1 MSPRTSAWLAWS
13 LSAAFVLLSVPLYWS
28 TSPSAVLLSVP
39 QIVAVLTL
47 AALVLAFSS
56 VGALIVARRPGNRIG
71 WILCA
76 AGLTIGATTL
86 ASGYAVF
93 SLAGPSRLPGT
104 EWAAWIAYWIWVP
117 GVGPAMTFGLLLFP
131 DGRLPSRR
139 WRVVGW
145 LSMVALAT
153 LAFGSAFTPGPL
165 SDYPEVNNPLGLAP
179 LEGSVL
185 EDGGVGWVLL
195 PASVVISAV
204 SIAVRYRRATGE
216 QRQQIKWFVFA
227 GVLIAVGWAA
237 SLVAQDATSDSGGLL
252 VVVSLL
258 LGITSLLGIPVAVG
272 IAILRHRLYDI
283 DLIINRTL
291 VYGALTAMLA
301 LVYLGGVVLLQQAFR
316 ALTGHESQLAVVAS
330 TLTIA
335 ALFNPLRRRIQSFID
350 RRFYRR
356 KYDAA
361 KTLEAF
367 SARLREE
374 PDLDRLGKDLGDVV
388 TETLQPEHVSLL
400 LRPDTEPRDNMKKRA
415 PIREAGHD

>member
-1 MSPRTSAWLAWS
+1 MRNSRISARLVWSVWTLSLAF
-13 LSAAFVLLSVPLYWS
+13 ALLSMPLYWS
-28 TSPSAVLLSVP
+28 TSPSTVLLGVP
-39 QIVAVLTL
+39 QIVAVLAL

-86 ASGYAVF
+86 ASGYAAF
-93 SLAGPSRLPGT
+93 SLAGPSELPGT

-117 GVGPAMTFGLLLFP
+117 GVGPAMTFGLPLFP

-145 LSMVALAT
+145 LSVIALAT

-165 SDYPEVNNPLGLAP
+165 IDYPKVNNPLGLAP

-204 SIAVRYRRATGE
+204 SIAVRYRRTTGE

-227 GVLIAVGWAA
+227 SVLIAVGWSA
-237 SLVAQDATSDSGGLL
+237 SWVAQDATSGSGGHLG
-252 VVVSLL
+252 VVSLL
-258 LGITSLLGIPVAVG
+258 LGITSLLSIPVAVG
-272 IAILRHRLYDI
+272 IAILRHHLYDI
-283 DLIINRTL
+283 DLFINRTL
-291 VYGALTAMLA
+291 VYGSLTVLLA
-301 LVYLGGVVLLQQAFR
+301 LVYFGGVTATQAIFQT
-316 ALTGHESQLAVVAS
+316 LTGQEESPQLAVVIS
-330 TLTIA
+330 TLVIA
-335 ALFNPLRRRIQSFID
+335 ALFNPLRRRIQGYID

-361 KTLEAF
+361 RTLEAF
-367 SARLREE
+367 SAKLRDETNLTTLSA
-374 PDLDRLGKDLGDVV
+374 DLVGVV
-388 TETLQPEHVSLL
+388 QETMQPAHVSLW
-400 LRPDTEPRDNMKKRA
+400 LRPERGPKDEQAD
-415 PIREAGHD
+415 

>member
-1 MSPRTSAWLAWS
+1 MSPRISARLAWS
-13 LSAAFVLLSVPLYWS
+13 VWALSVALAILSVPLYWS
-28 TSPSAVLLSVP
+28 PSPSAVLLGVP
-39 QIVAVLTL
+39 QIVAVLAL
-47 AALVLAFSS
+47 AALVLAFST
-56 VGALIVARRPGNRIG
+56 VGALIVARRPGNAIG

-104 EWAAWIAYWIWVP
+104 EWAAWFAYWIWVP

-145 LSMVALAT
+145 LAVLALAT

-165 SDYPEVNNPLGLAP
+165 SDYPEVTNPLGLA
-179 LEGSVL
+179 LLKESVL

-227 GVLIAVGWAA
+227 SVLLAVGW
-237 SLVAQDATSDSGGLL
+237 SAQNVTSGSGELQ
-252 VVVSLL
+252 VTFSYL

-283 DLIINRTL
+283 DHIINRTL

-316 ALTGHESQLAVVAS
+316 GLTGQESQLAIVAS
-330 TLTIA
+330 TLAIA
-335 ALFNPLRRRIQSFID
+335 ALFNPLRGRIQTFID

-356 KYDAA
+356 KYDAR

-367 SARLREE
+367 SNKLREE
-374 PDLDRLGKDLGDVV
+374 TDLDALNNEMVGVV
-388 TETLQPEHVSLL
+388 RETMQPAHISLW
-400 LRPDTEPRDNMKKRA
+400 LRPERGLKA
-415 PIREAGHD
+415 EEG

>member
-1 MSPRTSAWLAWS
+1 MSPRISARLAWS
-13 LSAAFVLLSVPLYWS
+13 VWALSVALAILSVPLYWS
-28 TSPSAVLLSVP
+28 PSPSAVLLGVP
-39 QIVAVLTL
+39 QIVAVLAL
-47 AALVLAFSS
+47 AALVLAFST
-56 VGALIVARRPGNRIG
+56 VGALIVARRPGNAIG

-104 EWAAWIAYWIWVP
+104 EWAAWFAYWIWVP

-145 LSMVALAT
+145 LAVLALAT

-165 SDYPEVNNPLGLAP
+165 SDYPEVTNPLGLA
-179 LEGSVL
+179 LLKESVL

-216 QRQQIKWFVFA
+216 ERQQIKWFVFA
-227 GVLIAVGWAA
+227 SVLLAVGW
-237 SLVAQDATSDSGGLL
+237 SAQNVTSGSGELQ
-252 VVVSLL
+252 VTFSYL

-283 DLIINRTL
+283 DHIINRTL

-316 ALTGHESQLAVVAS
+316 GLTGQESQLAIVAS
-330 TLTIA
+330 TLAIA
-335 ALFNPLRRRIQSFID
+335 ALFNPLRGRIQTFID

-356 KYDAA
+356 KYDAR

-367 SARLREE
+367 SNKLREE
-374 PDLDRLGKDLGDVV
+374 TDLDALNNEMVGVV
-388 TETLQPEHVSLL
+388 RETMQPAHISLW
-400 LRPDTEPRDNMKKRA
+400 LRPERGLKA
-415 PIREAGHD
+415 EEG

>member
-1 MSPRTSAWLAWS
+1 MSPRISARLAWS
-13 LSAAFVLLSVPLYWS
+13 VWALSVALAILSVPLYWS
-28 TSPSAVLLSVP
+28 PSPSAVLLGVP
-39 QIVAVLTL
+39 QIVAVLAL
-47 AALVLAFSS
+47 AALVLAFST
-56 VGALIVARRPGNRIG
+56 VGALIVARRPGNAIG

-104 EWAAWIAYWIWVP
+104 EWAAWFAYWIWVP

-145 LSMVALAT
+145 LAVVALAT

-165 SDYPEVNNPLGLAP
+165 SDYPEVTNPLGLA
-179 LEGSVL
+179 LLNGSVL

-216 QRQQIKWFVFA
+216 ERQQIKWFVFA
-227 GVLIAVGWAA
+227 SVLLAVGW
-237 SLVAQDATSDSGGLL
+237 SAQNVTSGSGELQ
-252 VVVSLL
+252 VTFSYL

-283 DLIINRTL
+283 DHIINRTL

-316 ALTGHESQLAVVAS
+316 GLTGQESQLAIVAS
-330 TLTIA
+330 TLAIA
-335 ALFNPLRRRIQSFID
+335 ALFNPLRGRIQTFID

-356 KYDAA
+356 KYDAR

-367 SARLREE
+367 SNKLREE
-374 PDLDRLGKDLGDVV
+374 TDLDALNNEMVGVV
-388 TETLQPEHVSLL
+388 RETMQPAHISLW
-400 LRPDTEPRDNMKKRA
+400 LRPERGVKA
-415 PIREAGHD
+415 EEG

>member
-1 MSPRTSAWLAWS
+1 MSPRISARLAWS
-13 LSAAFVLLSVPLYWS
+13 VWALSVALAILSVPLYWS
-28 TSPSAVLLSVP
+28 PSPSAVLLGVP
-39 QIVAVLTL
+39 QIVAVLAL
-47 AALVLAFSS
+47 AALVLAFST
-56 VGALIVARRPGNRIG
+56 VGALIVARRPGNAIG

-76 AGLTIGATTL
+76 AGLAIGATTL

-93 SLAGPSRLPGT
+93 SLAGPSELPGT
-104 EWAAWIAYWIWVP
+104 EWAAWFAYWIWVP

-145 LSMVALAT
+145 LAVVALAT

-165 SDYPEVNNPLGLAP
+165 SDYPEVTNPLGLA
-179 LEGSVL
+179 LLKESVL

-227 GVLIAVGWAA
+227 SVLLAVGW
-237 SLVAQDATSDSGGLL
+237 SAQNVTSGSGELQ
-252 VVVSLL
+252 VTFSYL

-283 DLIINRTL
+283 DHIINRTL
-291 VYGALTAMLA
+291 VYGSLTALLV

-316 ALTGHESQLAVVAS
+316 ALTGQESQVAVVAS

-335 ALFNPLRRRIQSFID
+335 ALFNPLRRRIQTFID

-356 KYDAA
+356 KYNAR

-367 SARLREE
+367 SARLRDET
-374 PDLDRLGKDLGDVV
+374 DLGRLGDEMVGVV
-388 TETLQPEHVSLL
+388 RETMQPTHVSLW
-400 LRPDTEPRDNMKKRA
+400 LRSETDVKGE
-415 PIREAGHD
+415 EH

>member
-1 MSPRTSAWLAWS
+1 MSPRISARLAWS
-13 LSAAFVLLSVPLYWS
+13 VWALSVALAILSVPLYWS
-28 TSPSAVLLSVP
+28 PSPSAVLLGVP
-39 QIVAVLTL
+39 QIVAVLAL
-47 AALVLAFSS
+47 AALVLAFST
-56 VGALIVARRPGNRIG
+56 VGALIVARRPGNAIG

-86 ASGYAVF
+86 ASGYAMF

-104 EWAAWIAYWIWVP
+104 EWAAWFAYWIWVP

-145 LSMVALAT
+145 LAVLALAT

-165 SDYPEVNNPLGLAP
+165 SDYPEVTNPLGLA
-179 LEGSVL
+179 LLKGSVL

-216 QRQQIKWFVFA
+216 ERQQIKWFVFA
-227 GVLIAVGWAA
+227 SVLLAVGW
-237 SLVAQDATSDSGGLL
+237 SAQNVTSGSGELQ
-252 VVVSLL
+252 VTFSYL

-283 DLIINRTL
+283 DHIINRTL

-316 ALTGHESQLAVVAS
+316 GLTGQESQLAIVAS
-330 TLTIA
+330 TLAIA
-335 ALFNPLRRRIQSFID
+335 ALFNPLRGRIQTFID

-356 KYDAA
+356 KYDAR

-367 SARLREE
+367 SNKLREE
-374 PDLDRLGKDLGDVV
+374 TDLDALNNEMVGVV
-388 TETLQPEHVSLL
+388 RETMQPAHISLW
-400 LRPDTEPRDNMKKRA
+400 LRPERGLKA
-415 PIREAGHD
+415 EEG

>member
-1 MSPRTSAWLAWS
+1 VWA
-13 LSAAFVLLSVPLYWS
+13 LSVAFVLLSVPLYWS
-28 TSPSAVLLSVP
+28 TSPSAVLLGVP
-39 QIVAVLTL
+39 QIVAVLAL
-47 AALVLAFSS
+47 AALVLAFST
-56 VGALIVARRPGNRIG
+56 VGALIVARRPGNAIG

-76 AGLTIGATTL
+76 AGLAIGATTL

-93 SLAGPSRLPGT
+93 SLAGPSELPGT
-104 EWAAWIAYWIWVP
+104 EWAAWFAYWIWVP

-145 LSMVALAT
+145 LAVVALAT

-165 SDYPEVNNPLGLAP
+165 SDYPEVTNPLGLAL

-195 PASVVISAV
+195 PASVVISAL

-216 QRQQIKWFVFA
+216 ERQQIKWFVFA
-227 GVLIAVGWAA
+227 SVLLAVGW
-237 SLVAQDATSDSGGLL
+237 SAQNVTSGSGGPQGTF
-252 VVVSLL
+252 SYL

-283 DLIINRTL
+283 DHIINRTL
-291 VYGALTAMLA
+291 VYGSLTALLV

-316 ALTGHESQLAVVAS
+316 ALTGQESQLAVVAS

-335 ALFNPLRRRIQSFID
+335 ALFNPLRRRIQTFID

-356 KYDAA
+356 KYNAR

-367 SARLREE
+367 SARLRDET
-374 PDLDRLGKDLGDVV
+374 DLGRLGDEMVGVV
-388 TETLQPEHVSLL
+388 RETMQPTHVSLW
-400 LRPDTEPRDNMKKRA
+400 LRSETDVKGE
-415 PIREAGHD
+415 EH

>member
-1 MSPRTSAWLAWS
+1 MSPRISARLAWS
-13 LSAAFVLLSVPLYWS
+13 VWALSVALAILSVPLYWS
-28 TSPSAVLLSVP
+28 PSPSAVLLGVP
-39 QIVAVLTL
+39 QIVAVLAL
-47 AALVLAFSS
+47 AALVLAFST
-56 VGALIVARRPGNRIG
+56 VGALIVARRPGNAIG

-104 EWAAWIAYWIWVP
+104 EWAAWFAYWIWVP

-145 LSMVALAT
+145 LAVVALAT

-165 SDYPEVNNPLGLAP
+165 SDYPEVNNPLGLA
-179 LEGSVL
+179 LLNGSVL

-216 QRQQIKWFVFA
+216 ERQQIKWFVFA
-227 GVLIAVGWAA
+227 SVLLAVGW
-237 SLVAQDATSDSGGLL
+237 SAQNVTSGSGELQ
-252 VVVSLL
+252 VTFSYL

-272 IAILRHRLYDI
+272 IAIHRHRLYDI
-283 DLIINRTL
+283 DHIINRTL

-316 ALTGHESQLAVVAS
+316 GLTGQESQLAIVAS
-330 TLTIA
+330 TLAIA
-335 ALFNPLRRRIQSFID
+335 ALFNPLRGRIQTFID

-356 KYDAA
+356 KYDAR

-367 SARLREE
+367 SNKLREE
-374 PDLDRLGKDLGDVV
+374 TDLEALNNDLVGMVR
-388 TETLQPEHVSLL
+388 ETMQPAHVSLW
-400 LRPDTEPRDNMKKRA
+400 LRRDLPRGS
-415 PIREAGHD
+415 EGQE

>member
-1 MSPRTSAWLAWS
+1 
-13 LSAAFVLLSVPLYWS
+13 
-28 TSPSAVLLSVP
+28 
-39 QIVAVLTL
+39 
-47 AALVLAFSS
+47 
-56 VGALIVARRPGNRIG
+56 
-71 WILCA
+71 
-76 AGLTIGATTL
+76 
-86 ASGYAVF
+86 
-93 SLAGPSRLPGT
+93 
-104 EWAAWIAYWIWVP
+104 
-117 GVGPAMTFGLLLFP
+117 
-131 DGRLPSRR
+131 
-139 WRVVGW
+139 
-145 LSMVALAT
+145 MVALAT

-316 ALTGHESQLAVVAS
+316 A
-330 TLTIA
+330 
-335 ALFNPLRRRIQSFID
+335 R
-350 RRFYRR
+350 
-356 KYDAA
+356 
-361 KTLEAF
+361 
-367 SARLREE
+367 
-374 PDLDRLGKDLGDVV
+374 
-388 TETLQPEHVSLL
+388 
-400 LRPDTEPRDNMKKRA
+400 
-415 PIREAGHD
+415 

>member
-1 MSPRTSAWLAWS
+1 VWALSVALAI
-13 LSAAFVLLSVPLYWS
+13 LSVPLYWS
-28 TSPSAVLLSVP
+28 PSPSAVLLGVP
-39 QIVAVLTL
+39 QIVAVLAL
-47 AALVLAFSS
+47 AALVLAFST
-56 VGALIVARRPGNRIG
+56 VGALIVARRPGNAIG

-104 EWAAWIAYWIWVP
+104 EWAAWFAYWIWVP

-145 LSMVALAT
+145 LAVVALAT

-165 SDYPEVNNPLGLAP
+165 SDYPEVTNPLGLA
-179 LEGSVL
+179 LLKESVL

-216 QRQQIKWFVFA
+216 ERQQIKWFVFA
-227 GVLIAVGWAA
+227 SVLLAVGW
-237 SLVAQDATSDSGGLL
+237 SAQNVTSGSGELQ
-252 VVVSLL
+252 VTFSYL

-283 DLIINRTL
+283 DHIINRTL

-316 ALTGHESQLAVVAS
+316 GLTGQESQLAIVAS
-330 TLTIA
+330 TLAIA
-335 ALFNPLRRRIQSFID
+335 ALFNPLRGRIQTFID

-356 KYDAA
+356 KYDAR

-367 SARLREE
+367 SNKLREE
-374 PDLDRLGKDLGDVV
+374 TDLDALNNEMVGVV
-388 TETLQPEHVSLL
+388 RETMQPAHISLW
-400 LRPDTEPRDNMKKRA
+400 LRPERGVKA
-415 PIREAGHD
+415 EEG

>member
-1 MSPRTSAWLAWS
+1 MSPRISSALAWS
-13 LSAAFVLLSVPLYWS
+13 VWALSAALALVSVPLYWS
-28 TSPSAVLLSVP
+28 TSPSAVLLGVP

-47 AALVLAFSS
+47 AALMLAFST
-56 VGALIVARRPGNRIG
+56 VGALIMARRPDNRIG
-71 WILCA
+71 WVLCL

-104 EWAAWIAYWIWVP
+104 EWAAWLAYWIWVP

-131 DGRLPSRR
+131 DGRLPSLR
-139 WRVVGW
+139 WRVVSW
-145 LSMVALAT
+145 LTVVALAT

-165 SDYPEVNNPLGLAP
+165 SDYPEVTNPLGLAP
-179 LEGSVL
+179 LKGSVL

-204 SIAVRYRRATGE
+204 SIAVRYRRTTGE
-216 QRQQIKWFVFA
+216 ERQQIKWFVFA
-227 GVLIAVGWAA
+227 SVLLAVGWAA
-237 SLVAQDATSDSGGLL
+237 QNVISGSGESQ
-252 VVVSLL
+252 VMFSYL

-291 VYGALTAMLA
+291 VYGALTAMLV
-301 LVYLGGVVLLQQAFR
+301 LVYLGGVVLLQQGFR

-335 ALFNPLRRRIQSFID
+335 ALFNPLRRRIQTFID

-356 KYDAA
+356 KYDAR

-367 SARLREE
+367 STKLRDET
-374 PDLDRLGKDLGDVV
+374 DLDALNDDLVGVV
-388 TETLQPEHVSLL
+388 TETMQPTHLSLW
-400 LRPDTEPRDNMKKRA
+400 LRPETSVKGEK
-415 PIREAGHD
+415 G